1 MENLENDPPAVY
13 QEFLAGNFSVQWSN
27 NKFCF
32 CSVWTNMAP
41 EQSLNRDVK
50 DIGGLKGI
58 TQEKAARDRWLLTLH
73 ARSVIGGTVPDMA
86 GYVQSERQKHI

>member
-27 NKFCF
+27 NTF
-32 CSVWTNMAP
+32 CSVWTDMAP

-50 DIGGLKGI
+50 NTGGLKGI
-58 TQEKAARDRWLLTLH
+58 TQENAARDRWLLMLH
-73 ARSVIGGTVPDMA
+73 ARSVIGGTVSDMA
-86 GYVQSERQKHI
+86 DYVQSERQKHI